1 MVLADDLPAVLASL
15 KSGEPGDLDSMSE
28 IARAFVEGRAE
39 ALGGLPIDA
48 VDAVAVCP
56 CGTPEPSGAQGRRFC
71 TCPLGAERRR
81 AFERSITAE
90 HAACEVPDRLASAT
104 LARCREAV
112 RDAATDP
119 ERQMRHEATAAAERF
134 ETAIREGRRPGAG
147 LCLTGSVGTGKSFTL
162 AALTHAIRRRGIPV
176 AWTTYASLVAA
187 VRRHY
192 GTPIAESVEANL
204 QRCPVL
210 VIDDLGDPFRTR
222 GDVQE
227 TEDKRRILLGVIAE
241 RSARLLP
248 TLISA
253 NYGSLGDMAEQLDPR
268 IADRIRES
276 CELHMLVGA
285 SLRRAP
291 SI

>member
-1 MVLADDLPAVLASL
+1 MDDLR
-15 KSGEPGDLDSMSE
+15 EP
-28 IARAFVEGRAE
+28 
-39 ALGGLPIDA
+39 
-48 VDAVAVCP
+48 
-56 CGTPEPSGAQGRRFC
+56 
-71 TCPLGAERRR
+71 
-81 AFERSITAE
+81 
-90 HAACEVPDRLASAT
+90 
-104 LARCREAV
+104 
-112 RDAATDP
+112 
-119 ERQMRHEATAAAERF
+119 
-134 ETAIREGRRPGAG
+134 
-147 LCLTGSVGTGKSFTL
+147 
-162 AALTHAIRRRGIPV
+162 
-176 AWTTYASLVAA
+176 
-187 VRRHY
+187 RRHY